1 MALDDVRTASGR
13 AFARVGLLGNPSD
26 GYGGKVLAFTLRDFR
41 ARARIEPSD
50 RVEIIAADGDLV
62 AFAAARQA
70 AEAYSVEGAS
80 GGLRLVSAALHR
92 FFLHAPQLADLDAAD
107 ERSRFS
113 IRFDTDI
120 PRQVGLS
127 GSSAIVIAVLR
138 GLMGWFDH
146 TFEHAELA
154 EIALAAEVEELGL
167 AGGPMDRV
175 IQVYE
180 GVVAMDL
187 REPRSAASYKAVN
200 PDVLPPLFVAWDPAG
215 GEPSGKVHGALRA
228 RWDSGDEELRAL
240 MSDFRGLVD
249 AGLEAL
255 DRGDHD
261 AFREMIDRN
270 FELRARFF
278 PISARDRE
286 AISIARRAGAA
297 AKLCGSGGAIV
308 GQPGDESDFDLLSN
322 DYRAADFEFLRP
334 RIVAAD

>member
-1 MALDDVRTASGR
+1 MRTASGR

-26 GYGGKVLAFTLRDFR
+26 GYGGKTLAFALGDFR
-41 ARARIEPSD
+41 ARARIEPCD
-50 RVEIIAADGDLV
+50 RVEIIAADDDPV
-62 AFAAARQA
+62 TFVSAREA
-70 AEAYSVEGAS
+70 AEAYSIEGTS
-80 GGLRLVSAALHR
+80 GGVCLVSAALHR
-92 FFLHAPQLADLDAAD
+92 FFVHTPWLADLDVAD
-107 ERSRFS
+107 ERLRFS

-120 PRQVGLS
+120 PRQVGLA
-127 GSSAIVIAVLR
+127 GSSAIVVAVMR

-146 TFEHAELA
+146 AFEPAELA
-154 EIALAAEVEELGL
+154 EIALAAEVEELDL

-180 GVVAMDL
+180 GVVVMDL
-187 REPRSAASYKAVN
+187 REPRTAASYKAVD
-200 PDVLPPLFVAWDPAG
+200 PDLLPPLFVAWDPAG
-215 GEPSGKVHGALRA
+215 GEPSGKAHGALRA
-228 RWDSGDEELRAL
+228 RWDSGDEELRTL

-261 AFREMIDRN
+261 AFAELMNRN
-270 FELRARFF
+270 FEMRARFF
-278 PISARDRE
+278 PISERDRE

-308 GQPGDESDFDLLSN
+308 GQPGDESAFDLLRS

-334 RIVAAD
+334 RIVAAR